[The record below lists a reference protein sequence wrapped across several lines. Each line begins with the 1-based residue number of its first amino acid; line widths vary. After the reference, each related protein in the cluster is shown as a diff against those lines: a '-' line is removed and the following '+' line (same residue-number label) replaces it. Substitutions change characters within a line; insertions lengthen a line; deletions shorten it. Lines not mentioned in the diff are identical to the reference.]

1 MIPLFSSILLR
12 SSQFFEAML
21 KIAFPALGKSFG
33 CDCTSKQ
40 SGVVFFA
47 SIQLNDLIDIYTAL
61 TSFDELNLVTGS
73 NFSFPEHSEIE
84 ARTLTCH
91 ESSDDVCP
99 AKLDTELVEGQPWFG
114 DHHDRGANLKLVT
127 DIEPG
132 FKKPRRREVLAEH
145 APGQFHFRKFLPPIL
160 VVFGGV
166 GVRRFAQPAMDG
178 KISLSVAVE
187 IERSEHHTSCDRLFE
202 NSCRYRLAIIHYD
215 PGKTDIDGNELCL
228 GFHTGSPSP
237 RQSRCRSVPVDVEN
251 CLGKGLRRFLRQ
263 IMSDAA
269 LDRPVRILGR
279 KFLGIRTGVR
289 TRRTVSIA
297 LQGNRRHGDHRKCGK
312 PLFQIIVLRFTFSQS
327 E

>member
-1 MIPLFSSILLR
+1 MVPLSSSILRR
-12 SSQFFEAML
+12 SSQFFEAVL

-40 SGVVFFA
+40 SDVVLFA

-73 NFSFPEHSEIE
+73 NFSFPKHSEIE
-84 ARTLTCH
+84 ARTLTCQ
-91 ESSDDVCP
+91 ESFDDVGP
-99 AKLDTELVEGQPWFG
+99 AKLDTELVAGQPWFG

-127 DIEPG
+127 DIELG

-202 NSCRYRLAIIHYD
+202 NSCRYRIAIAHDYSR
-215 PGKTDIDGNELCL
+215 KTNIDGEKLHRSL
-228 GFHTGSPSP
+228 HTQTFF
-237 RQSRCRSVPVDVEN
+237 R
-251 CLGKGLRRFLRQ
+251 LMRRFR
-263 IMSDAA
+263 AFP
-269 LDRPVRILGR
+269 RP
-279 KFLGIRTGVR
+279 
-289 TRRTVSIA
+289 
-297 LQGNRRHGDHRKCGK
+297 C
-312 PLFQIIVLRFTFSQS
+312 PW
-327 E
+327 